1 MFNKES
7 AAELHKPIVKRFDRM
22 KVHSLFV
29 ENIWAAGLTNMQPLT
44 KFNKGICYYVLLIY
58 SVKTHEVIPL
68 KDNIRIT
75 ITNYFQKTR
84 IESKTKENMSR

>member
-1 MFNKES
+1 
-7 AAELHKPIVKRFDRM
+7 
-22 KVHSLFV
+22 
-29 ENIWAAGLTNMQPLT
+29 MQPLT
-44 KFNKGICYYVLLIY
+44 KFNKGICYYVLLIF

-84 IESKTKENMSR
+84 IESKAKENMSR